1 MLVYILKLYLLLH
14 KLLYFCCLV
23 FFSQLY
29 LVYFPV
35 FYLLFFLIPLKLS
48 LLFPEERSHEH
59 CCLRSTSRLLP
70 LRNIPFHLT
79 SVFIKIFS
87 SVEGVRSLVW
97 LSAISGNVLLMYI
110 LKLWARRWA
119 QSAFSFD
126 TFLII
131 HSPFKWFS
139 EHKRVSHVKICSFF
153 VFINNFNTF

>member
-110 LKLWARRWA
+110 
-119 QSAFSFD
+119 
-126 TFLII
+126 
-131 HSPFKWFS
+131 
-139 EHKRVSHVKICSFF
+139 
-153 VFINNFNTF
+153 